1 MDAAWL
7 CAILCHSM
15 LRKISTIF
23 VPALVLFAAWIIV
36 FQIPRLSP
44 EQQGLVP
51 LAPYLLYT
59 VGMLLACHFRR
70 GRVFLALL
78 AGGVCYYLFR
88 TQLAHGTDTPE
99 AWLIYRVLTVVVP
112 FNVLLVALMS
122 EKGFWSTAGR
132 MRLLFVA
139 VQTGAVWLSVHLD
152 QHALWVALARPIVHW
167 PALERFV
174 MPQLGLLLILL
185 AACVAMRRALS
196 LGSPIE
202 GSVFA
207 CCVTL
212 YVVFRWMWS
221 PHVPETFCAASA
233 LILIMAVI
241 QDSYNMAFRDDLTGL
256 LSRRVLNEQLPGL
269 GSRYAIAMVDVDHFK
284 DFNDTYGHDVGDQV
298 LKMVGARLM
307 NMTGGGSPFRYG
319 GEEFTVLF
327 PGKSAK
333 EALPHLERLRQTIAD
348 YRMTLRGEDRPKD
361 EERGKNRRTG
371 SHRSGEVSVTVSI
384 GVAEPGGRQA
394 SPQEVLK
401 AADGALYKAKN
412 RGRNQTCL
420 AGGR

>member
-1 MDAAWL
+1 MPL
-7 CAILCHSM
+7 GFMLLVVINM
-15 LRKISTIF
+15 LRKTSTIF
-23 VPALVLFAAWIIV
+23 VPATVLFAAWVIV

-44 EQQGLVP
+44 EKQDLVS
-51 LAPYLLYT
+51 LAPYLLHV

-78 AGGVCYYLFR
+78 AVGVCYYLFR
-88 TQLAHGTDTPE
+88 THLAHGTDTPE
-99 AWLIYRVLTVVVP
+99 AWLIYRVLAIVVP
-112 FNVLLVALMS
+112 FNILLIALMS

-132 MRLLFVA
+132 MRLVFVA
-139 VQTGAVWLSVHLD
+139 VQIGAVWMTVRLD
-152 QHALWVALARPIVHW
+152 HHALWVALTRPIVHW
-167 PALERFV
+167 PALERFA
-174 MPQLGLLLILL
+174 MPQLSLILILL
-185 AACVAMRRALS
+185 AACVAVRRAVS
-196 LGSPIE
+196 HGSPIE
-202 GSVFA
+202 GSMFA

-233 LILIMAVI
+233 LIQIMAVI

-256 LSRRVLNEQLPGL
+256 LSRRVLNEQLTGL

-284 DFNDTYGHDVGDQV
+284 GFNDTYGHDVGDQV

-333 EALPHLERLRQTIAD
+333 DALPHLERLRQAIAD

-361 EERGKNRRTG
+361 EERGKSRRSG
-371 SHRSGEVSVTVSI
+371 SRNSGEVSVTVSI
-384 GVAEPGGRQA
+384 GVAEPGERHA
-394 SPQEVLK
+394 TSRDVLK
-401 AADGALYKAKN
+401 AADEALYKAKN
-412 RGRNQTCL
+412 KGRNQTCL
-420 AGGR
+420 SGGR

>member
-1 MDAAWL
+1 ML
-7 CAILCHSM
+7 LGIMLFCVIPM
-15 LRKISTIF
+15 LRKISTII
-23 VPALVLFAAWIIV
+23 VPAAVLFAAWVIV
-36 FQIPRLSP
+36 FQIPRLSS
-44 EQQGLVP
+44 EKQGLVP
-51 LAPYLLYT
+51 LAPYLLFV

-78 AGGVCYYLFR
+78 AVGVCYYLIR
-88 TQLAHGTDTPE
+88 TQLAHGTGTPE
-99 AWLIYRVLTVVVP
+99 AWLTYRVLAVVVP
-112 FNVLLVALMS
+112 FNILLIALMS

-139 VQTGAVWLSVHLD
+139 VQTGAVWMTVRFDH
-152 QHALWVALARPIVHW
+152 HALWVALTLPLVHW
-167 PALERFV
+167 PALERFA
-174 MPQLGLLLILL
+174 MPQLSLILILL
-185 AACVAMRRALS
+185 AACVAVQRAVS

-202 GSVFA
+202 GSMFA
-207 CCVTL
+207 CCATL

-256 LSRRVLNEQLPGL
+256 LSRRVLNEQLTGL

-284 DFNDTYGHDVGDQV
+284 GFNDTYGHDVGDQV

-327 PGKSAK
+327 PGKGAK
-333 EALPHLERLRQTIAD
+333 EAHPHLEGLRQAIAD
-348 YRMTLRGEDRPKD
+348 YRLTLRGEDRPKN
-361 EERGKNRRTG
+361 EERGKSRRSG
-371 SHRSGEVSVTVSI
+371 SPRSGEVSVTVSI
-384 GVAEPGGRQA
+384 GVAEPGERHRT
-394 SPQEVLK
+394 SRDVLK
-401 AADGALYKAKN
+401 AADEALYRAKS

>member
-1 MDAAWL
+1 MPL
-7 CAILCHSM
+7 GFMLFFAIPM
-15 LRKISTIF
+15 LRKISTIL
-23 VPALVLFAAWIIV
+23 VPAAILFTAWVIV

-78 AGGVCYYLFR
+78 AVGICYYLFR

-99 AWLIYRVLTVVVP
+99 AWLLYRVLTVVVP
-112 FNVLLVALMS
+112 FNILLIALMS

-139 VQTGAVWLSVHLD
+139 LQIGAVWLSVRLD
-152 QHALWVALARPIVHW
+152 QHAPWVALTQPLVHW

-174 MPQLGLLLILL
+174 MPQLSLILIFL
-185 AACVAMRRALS
+185 AACVAMRRAVS

-202 GSVFA
+202 GSMFA

-233 LILIMAVI
+233 LIQIMAVI

-284 DFNDTYGHDVGDQV
+284 NFNDSYGHDVGDQV

-333 EALPHLERLRQTIAD
+333 EALPHLERLRQAIAD
-348 YRMTLRGEDRPKD
+348 YRMRLRGEDRPKD
-361 EERGKNRRTG
+361 EERGKSRRSG
-371 SHRSGEVSVTVSI
+371 SLRSGEVSVTVSI
-384 GVAEPGGRQA
+384 GVAEPGGRQT
-394 SPQEVLK
+394 SPQDVLK
-401 AADGALYKAKN
+401 ASDGALYKAKN

>member
-1 MDAAWL
+1 MF
-7 CAILCHSM
+7 
-15 LRKISTIF
+15 RKISTIL
-23 VPALVLFAAWIIV
+23 VPAAVLFAAWITV
-36 FQIPRLSP
+36 FQIPQLPP

-51 LAPYLLYT
+51 LATYLLY
-59 VGMLLACHFRR
+59 VAGVFLACHFRR

-78 AGGVCYYLFR
+78 AVGACYHLFR

-99 AWLIYRVLTVVVP
+99 AWLIYRALTVVVP
-112 FNVLLVALMS
+112 FNILLVALMR
-122 EKGFWSTAGR
+122 EKGFWTVAGR

-139 VQTGAVWLSVHLD
+139 MQIGAVWLTVRLD
-152 QHALWVALARPIVHW
+152 QHALWVALTRPIVHW
-167 PALERFV
+167 PALERFA
-174 MPQLGLLLILL
+174 MPQLSLILILL
-185 AACVAMRRALS
+185 AAGIAVRRAVS

-202 GSVFA
+202 GGVFA
-207 CCVTL
+207 SCVTL
-212 YVVFRWMWS
+212 FVLFRWMWS
-221 PHVPETFCAASA
+221 PHVPETFCAAAA

-284 DFNDTYGHDVGDQV
+284 NFNDSYGHDVGDQV

-361 EERGKNRRTG
+361 EERGKSRR
-371 SHRSGEVSVTVSI
+371 SNSRRAGEVSVTVSI
-384 GVAEPGGRQA
+384 GVAEAGGRQTA
-394 SPQEVLK
+394 PQEVLK

-412 RGRNQTCL
+412 RGRNQVCL
-420 AGGR
+420 GGGR

>member
-1 MDAAWL
+1 ML
-7 CAILCHSM
+7 FCAIPM

-23 VPALVLFAAWIIV
+23 VPMAVLFAAWVIV
-36 FQIPRLSP
+36 FRIPLLP
-44 EQQGLVP
+44 QEQQGLVP
-51 LAPYLLYT
+51 FVTYLLYT

-78 AGGVCYYLFR
+78 AVGICYHLFR
-88 TQLAHGTDTPE
+88 TQLTHGTDTPE
-99 AWLIYRVLTVVVP
+99 AWLVYRALTVVVP
-112 FNVLLVALMS
+112 FNILLVALMR
-122 EKGFWSTAGR
+122 EKGFWSMAGR

-139 VQTGAVWLSVHLD
+139 MEIGAVWLTIRLD
-152 QHALWVALARPIVHW
+152 QHALWVALTRPIINW
-167 PALERFV
+167 PALERFA
-174 MPQLGLLLILL
+174 MPQLCLVLILL
-185 AACVAMRRALS
+185 AAGIAVRRAVS

-207 CCVTL
+207 SCVTL
-212 YVVFRWMWS
+212 FVVFRWMWS

-284 DFNDTYGHDVGDQV
+284 NFNDSYGHDVGDQV

-307 NMTGGGSPFRYG
+307 SMTGGGSPFRYG

-333 EALPHLERLRQTIAD
+333 EALPHLERLRQAIGD
-348 YRMTLRGEDRPKD
+348 YRMTLRGEDRPRD
-361 EERGKNRRTG
+361 EERGKSRRSG
-371 SHRSGEVSVTVSI
+371 SRKAGEVSVTVSI
-384 GVAEPGGRQA
+384 GVAETGGRQT

-412 RGRNQTCL
+412 RGRNQVCL
-420 AGGR
+420 GGGR